1 MHRKRTSTIVTAAAL
16 AAVTGCQHQQMAE
29 RRAQMR
35 RDNVDYVVDS
45 IVRSEASRPGRVDNT
60 VGLIE
65 RRWRLDVENTRRNGE
80 LVHEYFERDFQRW
93 EDRQPAYRSAIERLI
108 LRGKP
113 ENIEPTA
120 IILFW

>member
-1 MHRKRTSTIVTAAAL
+1 MYARLRITIVAATAMAAL
-16 AAVTGCQHQQMAE
+16 LALTAGCQHQQMAE

-35 RDNVDYVVDS
+35 RDNVAYVADS
-45 IVRSEASRPGRVDNT
+45 IVRSEASRPGRVNNT
-60 VGLIE
+60 IGA
-65 RRWRLDVENTRRNGE
+65 
-80 LVHEYFERDFQRW
+80 F
-93 EDRQPAYRSAIERLI
+93 ERLI

>member
-1 MHRKRTSTIVTAAAL
+1 MYARLRITIVTATAIAAL
-16 AAVTGCQHQQMAE
+16 LALGSGCQHQHMAE

-45 IVRSEASRPGRVDNT
+45 VVRSEASRPA
-60 VGLIE
+60 
-65 RRWRLDVENTRRNGE
+65 RL
-80 LVHEYFERDFQRW
+80 HETIGAF
-93 EDRQPAYRSAIERLI
+93 ERLI
-108 LRGKP
+108 LHGKP